1 MLKKIIS
8 NLSQIDSEKKID
20 LLLKLSFFVSSI
32 MLISAFYLEHF
43 QGALPCDLCITQRWF
58 HVLIITYSLILIFIV
73 KTNLM
78 SKKLI
83 LLGLSIVWI
92 ISSIAG
98 TYHFGIE
105 MKFWKGPEECSSNI
119 DFSKDLLTY
128 LLNKST
134 IKCDE
139 VMFSVF
145 GLSLAAWNVILS
157 FGMFLFININVFI
170 YKYYN
175 N

>member
-1 MLKKIIS
+1 MHYSKVVSCINYNLQSNFDIHCKK
-8 NLSQIDSEKKID
+8 NLI
-20 LLLKLSFFVSSI
+20 
-32 MLISAFYLEHF
+32 
-43 QGALPCDLCITQRWF
+43 
-58 HVLIITYSLILIFIV
+58 
-73 KTNLM
+73 

-92 ISSIAG
+92 MSSIAG

-105 MKFWKGPEECSSNI
+105 MNFWKGPEECSSNI

-145 GLSLAAWNVILS
+145 GLSLAAWNAILS
-157 FGMFLFININVFI
+157 FGMFLFINIIIIKRKF
-170 YKYYN
+170 
-175 N
+175 